1 MPAIEVGRVCVK
13 LAGRD
18 AGSKCVVASLLNE
31 NFVEILST
39 GRKKKR
45 KCSIRHLEPLAQKIE
60 LKSDEEALKALA
72 QI

>member
-18 AGSKCVVASLLNE
+18 AGSKCVVANVLDE
-31 NFVEILST
+31 NFVEVISA

-45 KCSIRHLEPLAQKIE
+45 RVSIRHLEPLAQKIE
-60 LKSDEEALKALA
+60 IKSEEEARAALA